1 MSDFYSLHSTFFI
14 IFITIFSIIIQVNS
28 QQPELIEGL
37 EQPRQPI
44 KNTLGGLYSGN
55 VTLFFRNSPYR

>member
-1 MSDFYSLHSTFFI
+1 MLCCLSLKSKFYFLLLT
-14 IFITIFSIIIQVNS
+14 TFSIIIQIKS

-55 VTLFFRNSPYR
+55 ITLFFRNSPYR

>member
-1 MSDFYSLHSTFFI
+1 MFNIYFFQSTLFYILI
-14 IFITIFSIIIQVNS
+14 IKLIIKIKC

-44 KNTLGGLYSGN
+44 KNTLGGLYSNN